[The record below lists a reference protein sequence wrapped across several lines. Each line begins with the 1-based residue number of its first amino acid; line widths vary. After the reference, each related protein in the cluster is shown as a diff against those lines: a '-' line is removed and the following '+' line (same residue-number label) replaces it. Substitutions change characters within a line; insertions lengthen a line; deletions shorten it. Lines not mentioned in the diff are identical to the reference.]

1 MTSLFD
7 GIQPQIEQYILMI
20 CSIFDVDV
28 DICDSNLIRIAGT
41 GKNNRRIGKKP
52 VADYLKRLWEKKVHH
67 GQKSY
72 R

>member
-20 CSIFDVDV
+20 CSIFDEDV

-41 GKNNRRIGKKP
+41 GKNNRRIGKK
-52 VADYLKRLWEKKVHH
+52 LTSGRLSKKVM
-67 GQKSY
+67 GKKSTSWPKIL
-72 R
+72 

>member
-28 DICDSNLIRIAGT
+28 DICD
-41 GKNNRRIGKKP
+41 
-52 VADYLKRLWEKKVHH
+52 
-67 GQKSY
+67 
-72 R
+72 